1 MVIKSF
7 KRVITLIAIENVMKE
22 VMVIVEAIEE
32 SDLFKGASPEFLN
45 EMARIGEVRNF
56 KRGSIMCRA
65 NEKARFF
72 YQLLEGQ
79 IDIMLAEKEIIHF
92 TLSRPG
98 EIFGWSS
105 LVEPY
110 TYTATA
116 KCKTDV
122 RVVRMSRE
130 SLEKTM
136 IKYPADG
143 LAILRHLTSII
154 SQRLRH
160 AYLYIYSKEL
170 SKNKVSET

>member
-1 MVIKSF
+1 MTLMAIKD
-7 KRVITLIAIENVMKE
+7 VMKE
-22 VMVIVEAIEE
+22 VMLIVEAIEE
-32 SDLFKGASPEFLN
+32 SDLFKGVSPEFLK
-45 EMARIGEVRNF
+45 ELAQIGEMRIF
-56 KRGSIMCRA
+56 KRDSIICRA
-65 NEKARFF
+65 NEKARYF

-79 IDIMLAEKEIIHF
+79 IDVMLSEKEIIHF
-92 TLSRPG
+92 TLNRPG

-110 TYTATA
+110 MYTATA
-116 KCKTDV
+116 KCNTDV
-122 RVVRMSRE
+122 RVVRMARE

-143 LAILRHLTSII
+143 LAILKHLTSII

-170 SKNKVSET
+170 NKNKVSEK